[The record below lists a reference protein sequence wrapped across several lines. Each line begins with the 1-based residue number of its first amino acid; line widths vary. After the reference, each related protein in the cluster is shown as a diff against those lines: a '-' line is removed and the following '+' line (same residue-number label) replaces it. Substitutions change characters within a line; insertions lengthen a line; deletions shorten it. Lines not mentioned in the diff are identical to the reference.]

1 MKLTRLWNS
10 IWPPLVAVILFLIIW
25 QAATLLFDIDK
36 WILPSPADIAKEAA
50 AGAAGLWEHTL
61 ATLRLI
67 LLGFAIGTA
76 VGLAVA
82 FSLHYVPF
90 LKSSLYPLLI
100 LSQNV
105 PTIALAPLL
114 MIWFGFGILPKI
126 IVITL
131 VCFFPVAVAAMDG
144 LARTDRVMF
153 DYMRMAGASKG
164 QIFRKLEVPH
174 ALPSILS
181 GVKIAATYSVMG
193 AVIAEWVGADKGI
206 GYYMMLQK
214 SSFRTDKIFVAIAII
229 VALSLAMF
237 ALIALLEKWLV
248 RYAPQDRDKQKGE
261 A

>member
-1 MKLTRLWNS
+1 MKLRQLWNS
-10 IWPPLVAVILFLIIW
+10 IWPPLVAVILFLILW
-25 QAATLLFDIDK
+25 QAATSLFHIEK
-36 WILPSPADIAKEAA
+36 WILPSPADIAKEAST
-50 AGAAGLWEHTL
+50 GAAGLWRHTL
-61 ATLRLI
+61 ATLRLL

-76 VGLAVA
+76 VGLLMA
-82 FSLHYVPF
+82 FALHVVPF
-90 LKSSLYPLLI
+90 LKSSLYPLII

-144 LARTDRVMF
+144 LSRADRVML

-164 QIFRKLEVPH
+164 QIFTKLEIPH

-181 GVKIAATYSVMG
+181 GIKIAATYSVMG
-193 AVIAEWVGADKGI
+193 AVIAEWIGADKGI

-214 SSFRTDKIFVAIAII
+214 SSFRTDKIFLAIAII
-229 VALSLAMF
+229 VAISLAMF
-237 ALIALLEKWLV
+237 GLIALLEKWLI
-248 RYAPQDRDKQKGE
+248 RYKPAKDDK
-261 A
+261 